1 MSGKY
6 LRLLLT
12 LTLSLFLLTGC
23 WENDLP
29 EEEMT
34 FPVQEETAPQEE
46 HNILPQTF
54 ALPYLPDFTLDP
66 ISCPDGMQQVVG
78 SLLYEGLFQ
87 LDPQFQPQPQLC
99 ESYTLSEDGRTYV
112 FTLRPGVS
120 FSDGTPLRGADVKA
134 ALTRAKSSERYKA
147 RLSQVSR
154 IRAGESSVT
163 ITLSAPNTGFPALL
177 DIPIVKSGT
186 EKYLAPI
193 GTGPY
198 LFSAEDSLPGLI
210 ANQVWWQGDGQP
222 VERIGLAEAS
232 DLEAMLYRFSSHDV
246 QLITTDLT
254 GMDNIAVTG
263 NVSFQDAD
271 ATILQYVGCNVTR
284 EPLNNSALRSA
295 LWAGINRSTVISA
308 FLSGHGKAAQF
319 PVSPVSPLYP
329 KELEQEFSREAFT
342 SALNLSG
349 YTGGR
354 PLTLLVNA
362 ENPFKV
368 SVAGFLAESLTEQG
382 VPVKL
387 SVLPWAEFT
396 AALAAGRFDLY
407 YGEVRLPADWNLAP
421 LLATGGTL
429 NYGRWADPQTDQLI
443 AAFTAAQDKDAAMK
457 ALCQH
462 LRAQAPILPVCFKST
477 SVLLQADVVEGLT
490 PTAAQPFYHL
500 QDCTIHLA
508 KKPS

>member
-1 MSGKY
+1 MRGKW
-6 LRLLLT
+6 LRLLSVLI
-12 LTLSLFLLTGC
+12 LSLFLLTGC
-23 WENDLP
+23 WEEELP
-29 EEEMT
+29 EEEIP
-34 FPVQEETAPQEE
+34 FPTDEEPVSQEE
-46 HNILPQTF
+46 HNILPQNF

-66 ISCPDGMQQVVG
+66 ITCPDGMQQVVA

-87 LDPQFQPQPQLC
+87 LDPQFQPQSQLC
-99 ESYTLSEDGRTYV
+99 TDYQVSEDGRTYV

-120 FSDGTPLRGADVKA
+120 FSDGTPLKGTDVKA
-134 ALTRAKSSERYKA
+134 TLNRAKSSTRYGP
-147 RLSQVSR
+147 RLSQISR
-154 IRAGESSVT
+154 IRADASSVT
-163 ITLSAPNTGFPALL
+163 ITLNAPNTGFPALL

-186 EKYLAPI
+186 EKNLAPI

-198 LFSAEDSLPGLI
+198 LFSAEDSLPALI
-210 ANQVWWQGDGQP
+210 ANQVWWQGDNQP

-232 DLEAMLYRFSSHDV
+232 DLEAMLYRFTSHDV
-246 QLITTDLT
+246 QMITTDLT

-271 ATILQYVGCNVTR
+271 TTVLQYVGCNVTR
-284 EPLNNSALRSA
+284 EPLNNSTLRSA
-295 LWAGINRSTVISA
+295 LWAGFNRSTIISA

-329 KELEQEFSREAFT
+329 KELEQEYSREAFT
-342 SALNLSG
+342 AALNNAG
-349 YTGGR
+349 YPGGR
-354 PLTLLVNA
+354 TLTLLVNQ

-368 SVAGFLAESLTEQG
+368 SVAGFLADSLTELG

-387 SVLPWAEFT
+387 SVLPWEEFT

-421 LLATGGTL
+421 LLATGGSL

-443 AAFTAAQDKDAAMK
+443 AALATTQDREAAMK

-477 SVLLQADVVEGLT
+477 SVLLQTDVVEGLS
-490 PTAAQPFYHL
+490 PTMAQPFYRL

-508 KKPS
+508 KTP